1 MIVKQ
6 GFDMVKPARA
16 ADIVEIVY
24 DEERWLLFKELRK
37 RALKLMEVMVKR
49 GFDPI
54 VYGSVARGDVSKDSD
69 VDVFVPHVLPSYTI
83 ELALREAKLEPI
95 NREIVVATPWQ
106 LPKAH
111 IYVEEDRSIT
121 FPLVK
126 PKQLEVEFY
135 YFGGAASSEQAKRA
149 VRVPGVD
156 KRLMLIEPTPR
167 GHVESPV
174 MGKEAEVAK
183 RVDVGLD
190 IVRERVQVL
199 TRRKDVGH
207 TGIFIKRT
215 LMPNENFEEVFKR
228 LVQSHSEVKVRLK
241 KQLP

>member
-1 MIVKQ
+1 
-6 GFDMVKPARA
+6 MVKPVRA
-16 ADIVEIVY
+16 ADIVEIAY
-24 DEERWLLFKELRK
+24 DEERWRLFKDLRT
-37 RALKLMEVMVKR
+37 RALELMEVLVKQ

-54 VYGSVARGDVSKDSD
+54 VHGSVARGDVSKGSD
-69 VDVFVPHVLPSYTI
+69 VDVFVPHVVPSYKI
-83 ELALREAKLEPI
+83 ELALREAKLEPM
-95 NREIVVATPWQ
+95 NREIVMATPWQ

-111 IYVEEDRSIT
+111 IYIEEDRSIT
-121 FPLVK
+121 LPLVK

-135 YFGGAASSEQAKRA
+135 YFGGAANSEQVKRA

-241 KQLP
+241 EQLP

>member
-1 MIVKQ
+1 
-6 GFDMVKPARA
+6 MVKPVRA
-16 ADIVEIVY
+16 ADIVEIAY
-24 DEERWLLFKELRK
+24 DEERWRLFKDLRT
-37 RALKLMEVMVKR
+37 RALELMEVLVKQ

-54 VYGSVARGDVSKDSD
+54 VYGSVARGDVSKGSD
-69 VDVFVPHVLPSYTI
+69 VDVFVPHVVPSYKI
-83 ELALREAKLEPI
+83 ELALREAKLEPM
-95 NREIVVATPWQ
+95 NREIVMATPWQ

-111 IYVEEDRSIT
+111 IYIEEDRSIT
-121 FPLVK
+121 LPLVK

-135 YFGGAASSEQAKRA
+135 YFGGAANSEQVKRA

-190 IVRERVQVL
+190 IIRERVQVL

-215 LMPNENFEEVFKR
+215 LMPNENFEEIFKR

-241 KQLP
+241 EQLP